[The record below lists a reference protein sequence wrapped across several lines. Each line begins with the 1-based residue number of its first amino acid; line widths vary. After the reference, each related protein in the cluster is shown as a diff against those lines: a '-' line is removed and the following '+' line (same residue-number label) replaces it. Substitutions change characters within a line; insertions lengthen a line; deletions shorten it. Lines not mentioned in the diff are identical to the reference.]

1 MFALQKSM
9 ESIVK
14 TEWEAVKNV
23 PSLFKHY
30 GRNQKEYQKWRERF
44 VRAGYLAKNQRKQR
58 RSKADTRAY
67 NRAYYAKW
75 RPLHKDRVL
84 QYSYD
89 HWKKKIGCVQNTIDL
104 KNIS

>member
-14 TEWEAVKNV
+14 TEWKAVKNV

-30 GRNQKEYQKWRERF
+30 GSQKEYQKWRERF

-67 NRAYYAKW
+67 NRAYVAQRSCIAVQLRSLEEKN
-75 RPLHKDRVL
+75 RVR
-84 QYSYD
+84 S
-89 HWKKKIGCVQNTIDL
+89 NTMI
-104 KNIS
+104 

>member
-58 RSKADTRAY
+58 RSKEDTRAY
-67 NRAYYAKW
+67 NRVYYAKW
-75 RPLHKDRVL
+75 RPMNKDRVL
-84 QYSYD
+84 RYSYD
-89 HWKKKIGCVQNTIDL
+89 HWKKKIGCVQNTMI
-104 KNIS
+104 